1 VQIKNRSLSHVGAH
15 KTSVEYTVADVVQ
28 VLQEHLGQRL
38 TAHVAGV
45 KDVKAVKAWVSGTRS
60 PHEGAELR
68 LRATLQIFLLLQSEE
83 NAHTARAWLIGMNP
97 QLGDET
103 PADAIR
109 EGNVRDVLAAAKAY
123 ITGG

>member
-1 VQIKNRSLSHVGAH
+1 VEITNRSRSHVEAH

-45 KDVKAVKAWVSGTRS
+45 EDVKAVKEWASGNRTPR
-60 PHEGAELR
+60 EGAERR

-109 EGNVRDVLAAAKAY
+109 AGNFRDVLAAAKAY